1 MGELGYG
8 RSKGLGKQLVKELK
22 KIVLRTQQYKKE
34 KLPATAQKPV
44 LFPLFPEE
52 GTFAV
57 LLSEWKQ
64 TTQGEWMSS

>member
-22 KIVLRTQQYKKE
+22 KICSE
-34 KLPATAQKPV
+34 DPAVQDREATSHSLEASSV
-44 LFPLFPEE
+44 PLFPEE
-52 GTFAV
+52 GTLAV